1 MPQADVDWHGKM
13 AEAWETLPNNQAA
26 ETCLGRMA
34 TARTPGTPRLGGG
47 EWRHRLQSLDAL
59 QIFDDRLDIVWLE
72 HKDRHVR
79 GTGDDP
85 LRQRLGQILD
95 RVFGG
100 QRPKGRRFLVR
111 AVSFSTD
118 RMAARAVL
126 PDEHLALV
134 DRGIACGVSGS
145 AQRDC
150 AKRPELCG
158 NQRAQRRSPDA
169 P

>member
-1 MPQADVDWHGKM
+1 MPQADGNWHGKM
-13 AEAWETLPNNQAA
+13 AEAWETLAN
-26 ETCLGRMA
+26 
-34 TARTPGTPRLGGG
+34 G
-47 EWRHRLQSLDAL
+47 EWRRRLLSLDAL

-79 GTGDDP
+79 VTGDDP
-85 LRQRLGQILD
+85 IGKRLGQILD

-134 DRGIACGVSGS
+134 DRGIACGGAGPLNATAPSVPSCVAIS
-145 AQRDC
+145 ALSAGRLTLHDGTI
-150 AKRPELCG
+150 ALLPWEVR
-158 NQRAQRRSPDA
+158 
-169 P
+169 